1 MKLLN
6 KIVLYILIS
15 LCVLVI
21 MGLLNFGHGLG
32 NILYFPPIIIATI
45 LHILLTRILIKRNNN
60 PYWFPIIFI
69 FSIICMLIIYKATYG
84 RGGEFSWNG
93 DIFFIK

>member
-1 MKLLN
+1 M
-6 KIVLYILIS
+6 
-15 LCVLVI
+15 I

-32 NILYFPPIIIATI
+32 NILYFPPIILFTI
-45 LHILLTRILIKRNNN
+45 THILLTRRLIKRNNN
-60 PYWFPIIFI
+60 TYWFLLIFI
-69 FSIICMLIIYKATYG
+69 FGLICMLIIYKATYG